1 MTPTDAS
8 IPFLQQLGIEASL
21 LPDVVY
27 GTLITI
33 RTQDYERR
41 RNQIDAWFILV
52 RHVGER
58 SYFQVRMRGTGAT
71 I

>member
-8 IPFLQQLGIEASL
+8 IPFLQHFGIEASL
-21 LPDVVY
+21 VPDRVY
-27 GTLITI
+27 GTLLTI
-33 RTQDYERR
+33 KTQDYESRR
-41 RNQIDAWFILV
+41 QQIDSWFSLV
-52 RHVGER
+52 RQIGEH